1 MFGRRRL
8 RQQRHARGLQ
18 RRFGR
23 GLELVQQQPFGL
35 VQDLFR
41 QAGAALRAD
50 EIGQVISDVVPDPLL
65 VKSITQ
71 SGEIAMRS
79 GTPRL
84 ERCRGPVLATDG
96 LRNFAWYRLSL
107 PVWRL
112 GDDTGRT
119 PHGILVVLS
128 PDWND
133 EEAA

>member
-1 MFGRRRL
+1 MIPTGSTF
-8 RQQRHARGLQ
+8 
-18 RRFGR
+18 RFDRYRSSRTGPWDQKIWDR
-23 GLELVQQQPFGL
+23 FV
-35 VQDLFR
+35 
-41 QAGAALRAD
+41 
-50 EIGQVISDVVPDPLL
+50 GQVISDVVPDPLL

-128 PDWND
+128 QDWND